1 MNNIDEMIAVLEA
14 FKRGEKLEYYIEAD
28 DLWVPTNLPLFN
40 FAAKKYRIAKPAPK
54 KVKLEAWFD
63 GENFFYL
70 KEGVKPTFDF
80 SVRVPS
86 EDKEIELP

>member
-1 MNNIDEMIAVLEA
+1 MTTDEMIAVLEA
-14 FKRGEKLEYYIEAD
+14 YKRGEKIEYSLD
-28 DLWVPTNLPLFN
+28 RGKSWSN
-40 FAAKKYRIAKPAPK
+40 FVTPSWDFDIYQYRIAKPAPK

>member
-1 MNNIDEMIAVLEA
+1 MTTNEMIAVLEA
-14 FKRGEKLEYYIEAD
+14 YKRGEKIECSWD
-28 DLWVPTNLPLFN
+28 DGKSWMECGIPLWDFSSCQ
-40 FAAKKYRIAKPAPK
+40 YRIAKPAPK
-54 KVKLEAWFD
+54 KVKLHAWFD

>member
-1 MNNIDEMIAVLEA
+1 MTTDEMIAVLEA
-14 FKRGEKLEYYIEAD
+14 YKRGEKIECRWNNGESWSACVISSWD
-28 DLWVPTNLPLFN
+28 
-40 FAAKKYRIAKPAPK
+40 FANCEYRIAKPAPK